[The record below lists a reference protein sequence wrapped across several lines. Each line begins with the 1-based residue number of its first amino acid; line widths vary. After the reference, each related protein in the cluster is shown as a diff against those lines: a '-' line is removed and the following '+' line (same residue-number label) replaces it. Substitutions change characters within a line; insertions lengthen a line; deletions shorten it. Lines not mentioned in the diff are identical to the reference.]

1 MEYVTIENGIITG
14 HFDAVSIPP
23 EGTPIDDRFVGV
35 VGDPAAKYDWDNGGA
50 TLSEAEQVAIGILED
65 NRGIWYECAD
75 QGMFEI
81 TEIGVPLPEGVEVT
95 QEAPLSPFD
104 EWDGS
109 QWVLNQATETL
120 WLNQRAIDMAQ
131 DAVDV
136 ELAEA
141 TNAIIRW
148 MEDRFTVPQTD
159 FDFVDSMTDIADVKT
174 AVTGILNKLNLD
186 AGDLTFITSWKTKYD
201 AWIAAKNA

>member
-1 MEYVTIENGIITG
+1 
-14 HFDAVSIPP
+14 
-23 EGTPIDDRFVGV
+23 
-35 VGDPAAKYDWDNGGA
+35 
-50 TLSEAEQVAIGILED
+50 
-65 NRGIWYECAD
+65 
-75 QGMFEI
+75 
-81 TEIGVPLPEGVEVT
+81 
-95 QEAPLSPFD
+95 
-104 EWDGS
+104 
-109 QWVLNQATETL
+109 
-120 WLNQRAIDMAQ
+120 MAQ